1 MGKTNYQKGVWEDR
15 KLGDTL
21 KESVIQVIYG
31 EALRSAKP
39 VFCIVDD
46 TISFRTG
53 HQSVSVMLSCNGIVL
68 NYAVI
73 LYNKSVWMLR
83 KRNRTLQKSF
93 RSRLLVPVFC
103 VTVGIPPQHS
113 WMPLSKKALIP
124 LEPFG
129 QTASYIPKVS
139 GKRSGRLPSF
149 YRKHRLLSTS

>member
-83 KRNRTLQKSF
+83 KRNPR
-93 RSRLLVPVFC
+93 
-103 VTVGIPPQHS
+103 
-113 WMPLSKKALIP
+113 
-124 LEPFG
+124 
-129 QTASYIPKVS
+129 
-139 GKRSGRLPSF
+139 
-149 YRKHRLLSTS
+149 